1 MRLLIS
7 LIVPLCLSACV
18 TGERVSNIDPGMS
31 KEEVLN
37 IMGKPDGFRQVGQ
50 YEVYKYANR
59 LLSGWSWDRTDYSF
73 IFKENKLVEYGPGEI
88 RERNVGGLHSVFI
101 YHY

>member
-1 MRLLIS
+1 MRLLIA

-50 YEVYKYANR
+50 YEVYK
-59 LLSGWSWDRTDYSF
+59 
-73 IFKENKLVEYGPGEI
+73 PPQ
-88 RERNVGGLHSVFI
+88 VFD
-101 YHY
+101 